1 VTDTTAAPR
10 RLTIDAIRAKKGSAE
25 PIVMVTAYD
34 FSTAQVAE
42 RAGVDLVLVGDSAAM
57 VVLGYD
63 STRLVTIDEMLM
75 LTRAV
80 RRGAPAS
87 LVIGD
92 LPYMSYESS
101 NGLAV
106 ASATRFKEA
115 GCDAVK
121 MEGAG
126 PTVDRARAVIAAGI
140 PVMGHV
146 GLTPQQT
153 GDPEGFRVHG
163 KTADAALEIIA
174 SARAL
179 DAAGCFAIV
188 AEAMPAAVA
197 RELTPLVRVPVIGI
211 GAGADTDGQVLVF
224 HDLVGLYDAHVPRY
238 VKRYAE
244 LKSAMIDAVSRYASD
259 VRARRFPGKGHEYR
273 MDEAELDRLQRALKG
288 SQKGATDGLRD

>member
-1 VTDTTAAPR
+1 M
-10 RLTIDAIRAKKGSAE
+10 KGGAE

-42 RAGVDLVLVGDSAAM
+42 RAGVDLILVGDSAAM
-57 VVLGYD
+57 VVLGYET
-63 STRLVTIDEMLM
+63 TRLVTIEEMLM

-80 RRGAPAS
+80 RRGAPSS

-92 LPYMSYESS
+92 LPYQSYESS
-101 NGLAV
+101 NALAI
-106 ASATRFKEA
+106 ATAQRFADA

-126 PTVDRARAVIAAGI
+126 ATVERARAVIAAGI

-163 KTADAALEIIA
+163 KTASAALDIIA
-174 SARAL
+174 AARQL
-179 DAAGCFAIV
+179 DAAGCFSIV

-197 RELTPLVRVPVIGI
+197 RVLTPRVSVPVIGI
-211 GAGADTDGQVLVF
+211 GAGVDTDGQVLVF

-244 LKSAMIDAVSRYASD
+244 LKASMIDAVARYAAD
-259 VRARRFPGKGHEYR
+259 VRARRFPGPEHVYR
-273 MDEAELDRLQRALKG
+273 MDPAELEKLNEQVKR
-288 SQKGATDGLRD
+288 

>member
-1 VTDTTAAPR
+1 M
-10 RLTIDAIRAKKGSAE
+10 KGRD
-25 PIVMVTAYD
+25 PLVMVTAYD

-42 RAGVDLVLVGDSAAM
+42 AAGVDLVLVGDSAAM
-57 VVLGYD
+57 VVLGHE
-63 STRLVTIDEMLM
+63 STRLVSVEEMLM
-75 LTRAV
+75 LTRAA
-80 RRGAPAS
+80 RRGAPES
-87 LVIGD
+87 LLIGD
-92 LPYMSYESS
+92 LPFTTYESS
-101 NGLAV
+101 NELAV
-106 ASATRFKEA
+106 ETACRFAEA
-115 GCDAVK
+115 GCDGVK

-126 PTVDRARAVIAAGI
+126 ATVDRARAVIAAGI

-153 GDPEGFRVHG
+153 GDREGFRVHG

-174 SARAL
+174 SAKEL

-197 RELTPLVRVPVIGI
+197 RELTPRVRAPVIGI

-244 LKSAMIDAVSRYASD
+244 VKKVMVDAVTRYAGD
-259 VRARRFPGKGHEYR
+259 VRTRRFPGAEHGYKME
-273 MDEAELDRLQRALKG
+273 EAEVLRFKSRLARL
-288 SQKGATDGLRD
+288 T

>member
-1 VTDTTAAPR
+1 MR
-10 RLTIDAIRAKKGSAE
+10 RRGEK
-25 PIVMVTAYD
+25 IVMVTAYD
-34 FSTAQVAE
+34 APSGRLADA
-42 RAGVDLVLVGDSAAM
+42 AGVDLILVGDSAAM
-57 VVLGYD
+57 VVLGYET
-63 STRLVTIDEMLM
+63 TRLVTIEEMLM

-80 RRGAPAS
+80 RRGAPSS

-92 LPYMSYESS
+92 LPYQSYESS
-101 NGLAV
+101 NALAI
-106 ASATRFKEA
+106 ATAQRFADA

-126 PTVDRARAVIAAGI
+126 ATVERARAVIAAGI

-163 KTADAALEIIA
+163 KTASAALDIIA
-174 SARAL
+174 AARQL
-179 DAAGCFAIV
+179 DAAGCFSIV

-197 RELTPLVRVPVIGI
+197 RVLTPRVSVPVIGI
-211 GAGADTDGQVLVF
+211 GAGVDTDGQVLVF

-244 LKSAMIDAVSRYASD
+244 LKASMIDAVARYAAD
-259 VRARRFPGKGHEYR
+259 VRARRFPGPEHVYR
-273 MDEAELDRLQRALKG
+273 MDPAELEKLNEQVKR
-288 SQKGATDGLRD
+288 